1 MNLSLNLPPKDLKAS
16 HTAHSMHL
24 VTTFLPY
31 LQCLYNFKYQN
42 CDGPLSL
49 WFCYKISAVLC
60 MWDSS
65 GAQSDDCDSLQLVS
79 WFWYSETFDGCCPRL
94 PIPIV
99 PQPQPESRPQEHC
112 LEQQARIHH
121 PNSHLL
127 LHWPLLLPDNHRW
140 RHAQVTCI
148 LCTQTRSAV
157 HTFLF
162 SINAK
167 KNSIH
172 YEFYIFFFLYLF
184 LSPHSE

>member
-1 MNLSLNLPPKDLKAS
+1 
-16 HTAHSMHL
+16 
-24 VTTFLPY
+24 
-31 LQCLYNFKYQN
+31 
-42 CDGPLSL
+42 
-49 WFCYKISAVLC
+49 

-65 GAQSDDCDSLQLVS
+65 GAQSDDCDSLQLIS
-79 WFWYSETFDGCCPRL
+79 WFWYSEIFDGCCPRL

-162 SINAK
+162 NINAK
-167 KNSIH
+167 KTLNPLWIL
-172 YEFYIFFFLYLF
+172 YIF
-184 LSPHSE
+184 LSLSFSFSSQWVTSWMYIWTAVDPCRPWRERDWSWTALPLGSWTPESTSPGTTPERSGLH